1 MAGKKSFTEEEG
13 KELFSLGKN
22 INAIPHMNCI
32 LVPNV
37 PTMLSELSSLENLQ
51 WKTLYV
57 LDT

>member
-51 WKTLYV
+51 
-57 LDT
+57 